1 MLAME
6 EDVAFPEGK
15 PQRAAQAILSLLA
28 SRYGI
33 SPLELGSMRVVVP
46 TDSFAWIP
54 AHLFDVQRTR
64 QYLNLVSPLGDAQGV
79 FHIHNKAL
87 DAFMVFAADTALV
100 TSFKV
105 AFPGIDVHCPHSVLV
120 SQSLLN
126 DSTSHPLMLLH
137 LDEGKANV
145 DAFYAGKL
153 LLSNSYPAA
162 TPDEAMYFAIDI
174 MKRFHLETPDMELRL
189 CGQVDRA
196 LYARYQRY
204 FPNVGLHI
212 GTPVSNLDPTAPA
225 FPTYKYPLLLN

>member
-105 AFPGIDVHCPHSVLV
+105 AFPGIDVHCPHSVLMAET
-120 SQSLLN
+120 LERIREILI
-126 DSTSHPLMLLH
+126 P
-137 LDEGKANV
+137 
-145 DAFYAGKL
+145 AGVPENCL
-153 LLSNSYPAA
+153 LLTRP
-162 TPDEAMYFAIDI
+162 
-174 MKRFHLETPDMELRL
+174 
-189 CGQVDRA
+189 
-196 LYARYQRY
+196 
-204 FPNVGLHI
+204 
-212 GTPVSNLDPTAPA
+212 
-225 FPTYKYPLLLN
+225 